1 MNQINKNASPEAPT
15 TENKNKHPMNTH
27 TQPTTTSTTATEA
40 TTTTIPAVQPTAT
53 SAPAPTLQGVQLTLG
68 AESSLASIHVVAEA
82 ATAPDQSPLAE
93 AEQLE
98 LRQLEGAIRSGLKT
112 YIKVGEALG
121 EIQRKRLY
129 RFEHASFEDYC
140 VSRWGFRRA
149 HAYRLIKASKT
160 ARTLSPIGDTGSPA
174 VESHA
179 RLINKLPAEQRE
191 GAMARAKA
199 LAGDKKVT
207 TALVKQATAEIRQ
220 ANAPA
225 PAAAMPATTGIP
237 RPTVVFGALGE
248 ANPESTV
255 LAQIAQLLRE
265 GLEQVRQSQ
274 SWTAA
279 ISLLDQIEAALQSHS
294 PTVTGSVVTGNLIPS
309 RVGQPA
315 SQGRQAACLEL

>member
-1 MNQINKNASPEAPT
+1 
-15 TENKNKHPMNTH
+15 
-27 TQPTTTSTTATEA
+27 
-40 TTTTIPAVQPTAT
+40 
-53 SAPAPTLQGVQLTLG
+53 
-68 AESSLASIHVVAEA
+68 VVAEA
-82 ATAPDQSPLAE
+82 ATAPDRSPLAE

-140 VSRWGFRRA
+140 VNRWGLRRA
-149 HAYRLIKASKT
+149 HASRLIKAGRT

-179 RLINKLPAEQRE
+179 RLINKLPAEQR
-191 GAMARAKA
+191 GAALARAQE

-207 TALVKQATAEIRQ
+207 TAIVKQATAEIRQ
-220 ANAPA
+220 ANAPTLA
-225 PAAAMPATTGIP
+225 ATAAMPATTGIP
-237 RPTVVFGALGE
+237 RPTVVFGALGK

-294 PTVTGSVVTGNLIPS
+294 PTVTGSVVAGNLIPS

-315 SQGRQAACLEL
+315 SQGRQAACLELLG